1 VGILV
6 ISYGARGAA
15 MIDAFSQ
22 SREYKTE
29 IFVVDRQRNPFNLKQ
44 AAEHVV
50 VPDLDVQTISRF
62 AAKRRSKIDFGI
74 VGPEKPIINGI
85 RDVVE
90 EDTDIPMICPTKQFA
105 IEASKVAQRLLFENT
120 VPEVNPRFQV
130 FSPKDYKSTSDVKK
144 ALYSWLDQLDDQAVV
159 KPDVPAAGKGV
170 GVWGDHFSTR
180 LELYDHF
187 LANYEQGAVLV
198 EEKVEGEE
206 ASFQALCDGKNL
218 VPLPDTR
225 DYKRA
230 FDNDEGPNT
239 GGMGSY
245 KNRGNTLP
253 FSTTDDREKEI
264 EIVNTVFTSMKRQGS
279 GSELRG
285 VPFYVAFMH
294 TARGLKVLEN
304 NSRPGDPE
312 IMNIL
317 PLLRDDFADVCFRM
331 VEGNLNKVE
340 LDDQASVVT
349 YKAPPSYGGYL
360 NTFPGEINRE
370 EIDKPLK
377 LEKAYALRRKL
388 KDRIRVYPASMELR
402 DSGVHALS
410 SRAVALVGVAETIQE
425 ARELSLQGAD
435 AVEGGALWNRVDIA
449 SSEHI
454 QKSVDHMEKLRRKG
468 K

>member
-1 VGILV
+1 
-6 ISYGARGAA
+6 

-50 VPDLDVQTISRF
+50 VPDLNVQTISRF

-90 EDTDIPMICPTKQFA
+90 EDAGIPMICPTKQFA
-105 IEASKVAQRLLFENT
+105 IEASKVAQRLLFEKT

-130 FSPKDYKSTSDVKK
+130 FSPKDYKSTSAVKK

-180 LELYDHF
+180 QELYDHF
-187 LANYEQGAVLV
+187 LANYEQGVVLV

-230 FDNDEGPNT
+230 FDNDDGPNT

-264 EIVNTVFTSMKRQGS
+264 EIVNTVFTSMKRQGR

-340 LDDQASVVT
+340 LDEQASVVT

-360 NTFPGEINRE
+360 NTFPGKINRE
-370 EIDKPLK
+370 EIDRPVK

-410 SRAVALVGVAETIQE
+410 SRAVALVGIAETIQE

-449 SSEHI
+449 SGEHI
-454 QKSVDHMEKLRRKG
+454 RKSVEHMEKLRRKG